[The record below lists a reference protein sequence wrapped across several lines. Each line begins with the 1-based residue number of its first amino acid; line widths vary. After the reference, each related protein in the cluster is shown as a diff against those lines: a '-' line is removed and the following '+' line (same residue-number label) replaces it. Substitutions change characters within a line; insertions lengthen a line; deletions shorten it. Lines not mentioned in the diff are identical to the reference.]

1 MRLLQST
8 LLRRCIRTLSSVG
21 LLAALLGA
29 QASAHDARGPHDAR
43 GLHFP
48 SAPPLVI
55 GGASEEGESFPW
67 MAFVVNIREE
77 GHMLD
82 LCSGAVVAPRLILT
96 AAHCVED
103 VKTGQVGGAG
113 EFRVVT
119 GNADWASSSHEVLHV
134 SQAVVYSKF
143 NRHLVNDDAALLALA
158 EPTSAPAIALA
169 RPSEDRSW
177 LQAGT
182 GAWLVGWGD
191 TEFAQKLPTTTLR
204 YAETVIQ
211 GSRWCK
217 RNAPPFFPRDELC
230 VINAPKETTGGCNGD
245 SGSPLVL
252 DEEGQEEVDLGIT
265 SHGYG
270 RCSTRH
276 PGVYTRVD
284 AIYPW
289 VRRWIRSLR

>member
-1 MRLLQST
+1 MRRLQSIFPG
-8 LLRRCIRTLSSVG
+8 LRIRALAFVG
-21 LLAALLGA
+21 LFAALLGT
-29 QASAHDARGPHDAR
+29 QASAHATRAVHLSG
-43 GLHFP
+43 
-48 SAPPLVI
+48 APPLVI
-55 GGASEEGESFPW
+55 GGGPDEDESFPW
-67 MAFVVNIREE
+67 MAFVVNVRAEE
-77 GHMLD
+77 HMVD

-103 VKTGQVGGAG
+103 LKTGQVGAPAAFG
-113 EFRVVT
+113 VVT
-119 GNADWASSSHEVLHV
+119 GNAEWTSSSREVLHV
-134 SQAVVYSKF
+134 SKTVVYGKF
-143 NRHLVNDDAALLALA
+143 NRRLMNDDAALLVLA

-169 RPSEDRSW
+169 RKNDDRSW
-177 LQAGT
+177 LQPGT

-191 TEFAQKLPTTTLR
+191 TEFAQKIPTTTLE

-211 GSRWCK
+211 GSRWCR
-217 RNAPPFFPRDELC
+217 RNAPPFFPREELC

-252 DEEGQEEVDLGIT
+252 NEEGQEEVDLGIT

-270 RCSTRH
+270 RCSTHR

-289 VRRWIRSLR
+289 VRRWIRSVG